1 MLSLF
6 NFVAFVE
13 FESPRDAEDAVRG
26 LDGRTI
32 CGRRARVEVS
42 SGKSGRGFRGGPSR
56 SGGGGGAGGGGGG
69 GGRGR
74 HNSGKLHWLSGRETS
89 DTFK

>member
-1 MLSLF
+1 MSLSEIFLISMF
-6 NFVAFVE
+6 CCFQFSAFVE

-56 SGGGGGAGGGGGG
+56 SG
-69 GGRGR
+69 RGR
-74 HNSGKLHWLSGRETS
+74 HNSGNWR
-89 DTFK
+89 

>member
-1 MLSLF
+1 MCNCGAEKVILWFAIDIFL
-6 NFVAFVE
+6 AFVE

-56 SGGGGGAGGGGGG
+56 SGA

-74 HNSGKLHWLSGRETS
+74 HNSGKFIELA
-89 DTFK
+89 

>member
-1 MLSLF
+1 MFCCFQFS
-6 NFVAFVE
+6 AFVE

-56 SGGGGGAGGGGGG
+56 SG
-69 GGRGR
+69 RGR
-74 HNSGKLHWLSGRETS
+74 HNSGNWRWRAVG
-89 DTFK
+89 